1 MEVTFDPP
9 DTPEFHYTSAVKVGM
24 PQTTDNNLGL
34 KYYDSA
40 VYELIPT
47 ITTLV
52 EVLLYFTLTV
62 FVLGF
67 FVSSKLIAI

>member
-1 MEVTFDPP
+1 
-9 DTPEFHYTSAVKVGM
+9 M

-47 ITTLV
+47 ITTLM

-67 FVSSKLIAI
+67 FLSSKLIAI